1 MVEAHY
7 AEAIT
12 ATPET
17 DMAFT
22 DVVFFF
28 KYIFIIM
35 VCELLL
41 IALNLTIGMNTN

>member
-17 DMAFT
+17 DMVFT
-22 DVVFFF
+22 DVVFFS
-28 KYIFIIM
+28 KYM